1 LTRDSD
7 ARTRRDLRDQDYAT
21 GFEPSGS
28 GRHAGEDLLPN
39 RAYPSNLLW
48 RLTKALDPQALP
60 GRILDLGPTN
70 NTNIQFWAEAGF
82 DVTCHDLFASES
94 RRIADLASMSP
105 LTLAGDSVRK
115 LRLPYDADSFSAVC
129 AWNVLARLPFVLA
142 QQYARECHRVLC
154 PSGLLH
160 AIFLDAD
167 GRPDTRRQYEI
178 VDRQTLQVSSVAVPR
193 PLPTSWIDAEI
204 RLLMSRFGA
213 CEIQGT
219 PAHTREALAQREP
232 ITGTR

>member
-1 LTRDSD
+1 MSVEGPD
-7 ARTRRDLRDQDYAT
+7 APPRDLRRQDYAT
-21 GFEPSGS
+21 PLDNVPSGS
-28 GRHAGEDLLPN
+28 RPGDDLLPN
-39 RAYPSNLLW
+39 RAYPSNLVW
-48 RLTKALDPQALP
+48 RMTKALDPEKVP

-70 NTNIQFWAEAGF
+70 NTNIQFWTENGF
-82 DVTCHDLFASES
+82 GVTCHDLFTHES
-94 RRIADLASMSP
+94 RRVGASDISP
-105 LTLAGDSVRK
+105 LTLANDTIRK
-115 LRLPYDADSFSAVC
+115 LRLPFESESFSAIC

-142 QQYARECHRVLC
+142 QQYARECHRILA

-160 AIFLDAD
+160 AIFVDAD
-167 GRPDTRRQYEI
+167 GRPDTRRQYRV

-204 RLLMSRFGA
+204 RLLLSRFGA

-232 ITGTR
+232 VAIGA